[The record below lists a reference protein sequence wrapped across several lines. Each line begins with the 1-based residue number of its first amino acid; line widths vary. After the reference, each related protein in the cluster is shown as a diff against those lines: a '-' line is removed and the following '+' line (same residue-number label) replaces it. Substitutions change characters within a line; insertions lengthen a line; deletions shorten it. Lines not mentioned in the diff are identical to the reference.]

1 VDSLSA
7 AAPAAVRTILQKGP
21 MSAGKLRLAWRI
33 VVGAAMDRATSVA
46 LADDASVEV
55 TAVDVAWRR
64 EVKRSQ
70 GEILTRLRYL
80 VGEAALKR
88 IRVLTRPTRP

>member
-1 VDSLSA
+1 
-7 AAPAAVRTILQKGP
+7 

-46 LADDASVEV
+46 LADDGCVEV
-55 TAVDVAWRR
+55 TAADASWRR

-70 GEILTRLRYL
+70 TEILARLRDL
-80 VGEAALKR
+80 VGESALKK
-88 IRVLTRPTRP
+88 IRVVARPARP

>member
-1 VDSLSA
+1 
-7 AAPAAVRTILQKGP
+7 

-46 LADDASVEV
+46 LADDACVEV

-70 GEILTRLRYL
+70 NEILGRLRYL
-80 VGEAALKR
+80 VGDGALKKIR
-88 IRVLTRPTRP
+88 IVARPARP

>member
-1 VDSLSA
+1 
-7 AAPAAVRTILQKGP
+7 

-46 LADDASVEV
+46 LADEACVEV
-55 TAVDVAWRR
+55 TAVDASWRR

-70 GEILTRLRYL
+70 NEILARLRDL
-80 VGEAALKR
+80 VGEGALKK
-88 IRVLTRPTRP
+88 IRVVARPARP